1 MCSWNLF
8 VLDLMRRFFS
18 AMSKFLR
25 HMQCVRLKNLG
36 ATGGKSAAKA
46 SAGKVSRV
54 HKIKRA
60 IRSHAS
66 TYCKGPNDSAV
77 PPFLVPAKMLR
88 QMTFYLCR
96 NPLVYPL
103 TQEIRCIYH
112 TELQG
117 RLGHAF
123 VRNFHQCSSLCN
135 GLSDLMIPFNAI
147 FMEFHRSSLI
157 YVISFRFYA
166 RTGFLSMGHKTVT
179 TVYHS

>member
-1 MCSWNLF
+1 MFWYHQKEPS
-8 VLDLMRRFFS
+8 DPM
-18 AMSKFLR
+18 
-25 HMQCVRLKNLG
+25 
-36 ATGGKSAAKA
+36 
-46 SAGKVSRV
+46 
-54 HKIKRA
+54 HK
-60 IRSHAS
+60 

-123 VRNFHQCSSLCN
+123 LRNFHQCSSLCN
-135 GLSDLMIPFNAI
+135 GLSDLMIPFNTI
-147 FMEFHRSSLI
+147 FMEFHRFSLI

-179 TVYHS
+179 TVYHCWLICFIMPLLIVHRLRDQ

>member
-1 MCSWNLF
+1 MIPDCYALRALTIFKPF
-8 VLDLMRRFFS
+8 VIRSFFY
-18 AMSKFLR
+18 KKWLLT
-25 HMQCVRLKNLG
+25 HVL
-36 ATGGKSAAKA
+36 
-46 SAGKVSRV
+46 VSS
-54 HKIKRA
+54 KRA

-147 FMEFHRSSLI
+147 FMEFHRFSLI

>member
-1 MCSWNLF
+1 MFWYHQKEPS
-8 VLDLMRRFFS
+8 DPM
-18 AMSKFLR
+18 
-25 HMQCVRLKNLG
+25 
-36 ATGGKSAAKA
+36 
-46 SAGKVSRV
+46 
-54 HKIKRA
+54 HK
-60 IRSHAS
+60 

-179 TVYHS
+179 TVYHSWLICFIMPLFIVHRLRDQ

>member
-1 MCSWNLF
+1 MFWYHQKEPS
-8 VLDLMRRFFS
+8 DPM
-18 AMSKFLR
+18 
-25 HMQCVRLKNLG
+25 
-36 ATGGKSAAKA
+36 
-46 SAGKVSRV
+46 
-54 HKIKRA
+54 HK
-60 IRSHAS
+60 

-135 GLSDLMIPFNAI
+135 GLSDLMIPFNAFSWNFI
-147 FMEFHRSSLI
+147 DSLWSSSFPFDFTSEREFCQWAVNGLSSPVLQLTCSILLCLSI
-157 YVISFRFYA
+157 YR
-166 RTGFLSMGHKTVT
+166 LSKQ
-179 TVYHS
+179 

>member
-1 MCSWNLF
+1 MYSRNLF
-8 VLDLMRRFFS
+8 VLDFARRFFAS
-18 AMSKFLR
+18 CAQISEAYAGRTLMNLR
-25 HMQCVRLKNLG
+25 DWR
-36 ATGGKSAAKA
+36 KSAAKA

-147 FMEFHRSSLI
+147 FMEFHRFSLI

>member
-1 MCSWNLF
+1 MSIHIFHFFTKNSCL
-8 VLDLMRRFFS
+8 LMFWYHQKEPS
-18 AMSKFLR
+18 DPM
-25 HMQCVRLKNLG
+25 
-36 ATGGKSAAKA
+36 
-46 SAGKVSRV
+46 
-54 HKIKRA
+54 HK
-60 IRSHAS
+60 

>member
-1 MCSWNLF
+1 MGRGVKTRHPVIYWLWWILSLKIF
-8 VLDLMRRFFS
+8 LQASLLRFLTFWHWYHQKEPS
-18 AMSKFLR
+18 DPM
-25 HMQCVRLKNLG
+25 
-36 ATGGKSAAKA
+36 
-46 SAGKVSRV
+46 
-54 HKIKRA
+54 HK
-60 IRSHAS
+60 

-135 GLSDLMIPFNAI
+135 GLSDLMIPFNAF
-147 FMEFHRSSLI
+147 FMEFHRFSLI
-157 YVISFRFYA
+157 FVISFRFYV
-166 RTGFLSMGHKTVT
+166 RTGVLSMGWNPSQLTCSILLWLS
-179 TVYHS
+179 VYRLCDQ